1 MKRRVV
7 VIDDEAE
14 VCELIGKV
22 LIRAGHEVL
31 IAHTGELGLALL
43 EANADESL
51 PHPIDCLVV
60 DKLLPQL
67 GGLEVVAAVR
77 RRWPHIAIV
86 LVTAHPEPFNLEA
99 ERPEVVL
106 AKPFKNLAAV
116 EEAVREAIETHAEA
130 RAETRG
136 PLTSLTSLKQRV
148 AAVVTQITPGRR
160 KRT

>member
-1 MKRRVV
+1 VKKRVV
-7 VIDDEAE
+7 VIDDEPE

-31 IAHTGELGLALL
+31 VAHTGEVGLALI
-43 EANADESL
+43 EANQAL
-51 PHPIDCLVV
+51 KPIDCLVV
-60 DKLLPQL
+60 DKLLPVM

-77 RRWPHIAIV
+77 RRWPHVAIV

-106 AKPFKNLAAV
+106 AKPFKKLAAV
-116 EEAVREAIETHAEA
+116 EDAVREAIEVHAEA
-130 RAETRG
+130 RPETRS
-136 PLTSLTSLKQRV
+136 PLAALKERV

-160 KRT
+160 KGP

>member
-1 MKRRVV
+1 VKKRVV
-7 VIDDEAE
+7 VIDDEPE

-31 IAHTGELGLALL
+31 VAHNGEVGLSLL
-43 EANADESL
+43 EANQL
-51 PHPIDCLVV
+51 LQPIDCLVV
-60 DKLLPQL
+60 DKLLPQM

-77 RRWPHIAIV
+77 ARWPHVAIV

-116 EEAVREAIETHAEA
+116 EDAVREAIELHADA
-130 RAETRG
+130 RAETRS
-136 PLTSLTSLKQRV
+136 PLTTLKERV

-160 KRT
+160 KRP

>member
-1 MKRRVV
+1 MKKRVV

-31 IAHTGELGLALL
+31 IADTGEAGLALL
-43 EANADESL
+43 EANFNEAA
-51 PHPIDCLVV
+51 PRPIDCLVV

-77 RRWPHIAIV
+77 RRWPQIAIV
-86 LVTAHPEPFNLEA
+86 LVTAHPEPFNLDA

-116 EEAVREAIETHAEA
+116 EDAVREAIETHAEA

-136 PLTSLTSLKQRV
+136 PLTTLKERV

-160 KRT
+160 KRP

>member
-1 MKRRVV
+1 MKKRVV
-7 VIDDEAE
+7 VIDDEPE

-22 LIRAGHEVL
+22 LLRAGHEVL
-31 IAHTGELGLALL
+31 VAHTGEVGLALL
-43 EANADESL
+43 EANQAL
-51 PHPIDCLVV
+51 KPIDCLVV
-60 DKLLPQL
+60 DKLLPVM

-77 RRWPHIAIV
+77 RRWPHVAIV

-116 EEAVREAIETHAEA
+116 EDAVREAIEVHAEA
-130 RAETRG
+130 RSESRSALATFRE
-136 PLTSLTSLKQRV
+136 RV

-160 KRT
+160 KGP

>member
-1 MKRRVV
+1 MSTRIV

-31 IAHTGELGLALL
+31 IAHTGEAGMALL
-43 EANADESL
+43 ENHEI
-51 PHPIDCLVV
+51 HCLVV
-60 DKLLPQL
+60 DKLLPQM

-77 RRWPHIAIV
+77 RRWPSIAIV
-86 LVTAHPEPFNLEA
+86 LVTAHPEPFNLDA

-116 EEAVREAIETHAEA
+116 EEAVREALEAHATA
-130 RAETRG
+130 KG
-136 PLTSLTSLKQRV
+136 PLENLKERV
-148 AAVVTQITPGRR
+148 AAVVAEMTPGRR
-160 KRT
+160 KRE

>member
-1 MKRRVV
+1 VSQRIV

-31 IAHTGELGLALL
+31 VAHSGEAGLALL
-43 EANADESL
+43 EANEV
-51 PHPIDCLVV
+51 HCLVV
-60 DKLLPQL
+60 DKLLPQM

-77 RRWPHIAIV
+77 RRWPAIAIV
-86 LVTAHPEPFNLEA
+86 LVTAHPEPFNLGA

-116 EEAVREAIETHAEA
+116 EDAVREAIEAHAA
-130 RAETRG
+130 DKG
-136 PLTSLTSLKQRV
+136 PLTNLKERV
-148 AAVVTQITPGRR
+148 AAVVAEMTPGRR
-160 KRT
+160 KRE